1 MNPPAREVQLQVR
14 DLADGRIVSTHT
26 MRMTRGN
33 GHIDV
38 WFEPNLP
45 DYDGDISVIEDY
57 AMNEVHEGRYLDSNR
72 YAPWNGW
79 FITSHPHSLVTR
91 LLPGSWVG
99 VMRTPTFHNTQLVSV
114 ANEREEVIA
123 GPGAVGPGRYFGLDA
138 GETFK
143 MTSAI
148 RAFREWFIQ
157 GHAKRAE
164 ENKKVAK
171 LGPVQ
176 ALVSITPASMQRTHY
191 GLLRMDYYWFPQSG
205 SSTIMRRDVEEAENT
220 PTGTRTTDN
229 LTTMEHELQ
238 RLGGPLN
245 ALGEQLVAAWNKA
258 VSAGAGTSVSRFPL
272 EIWARWYGGR
282 SDLTASG
289 GAYDDAQSVKIRVD
303 IEPTKKSG
311 PRRGV
316 PLVMLTP
323 LNLLEK
329 RGIYYDLFTGT
340 GHRHKPRIF
349 GPYTGAELAAGN
361 VGHYPG
367 RFALKRDEKGARMSN
382 LWTFWL
388 LEPEGV
394 QQVLVAL
401 DARQEQGF
409 SGT

>member
-99 VMRTPTFHNTQLVSV
+99 VMPTPTFHNTQLVSV

-205 SSTIMRRDVEEAENT
+205 SSTIMRRDTEEAGNT

-258 VSAGAGTSVSRFPL
+258 VSAASPTSFPL
-272 EIWARWYGGR
+272 EIWARWYGS
-282 SDLTASG
+282 SDALQRDG
-289 GAYDDAQSVKIRVD
+289 GSRNDTQSVKMRVD

-316 PLVMLTP
+316 PLVTLTP
-323 LNLLEK
+323 IGMQEP
-329 RGIYYDLFTGT
+329 RGIYRDLWAGSAYKK
-340 GHRHKPRIF
+340 KPRVY

-361 VGHYPG
+361 TGNYPG
-367 RFALKRDEKGARMSN
+367 RFALKKNEAQGTLAWDRS
-382 LWTFWL
+382 LWL

-409 SGT
+409 SGSR

>member
-1 MNPPAREVQLQVR
+1 MNPPARQIPLQVR
-14 DLADGRIVSTHT
+14 DLADGRVVSTHT
-26 MRMTRGN
+26 MHLKRGN

-38 WFEPNLP
+38 WFTPNLP
-45 DYDGDISVIEDY
+45 GYRGDIAVIEDY
-57 AMNEVHEGRYLDSNR
+57 AVNEIHDGRYLDSNR

-79 FITSHPHSLVTR
+79 FVTENLPNLVVR
-91 LLPGSWVG
+91 QVAGKP
-99 VMRTPTFHNTQLVSV
+99 QLVATSGISG
-114 ANEREEVIA
+114 EVIA
-123 GPGAVGPGRYFGLDA
+123 GPGATSGLVFALDA
-138 GETFK
+138 AETFK

-176 ALVSITPASMQRTHY
+176 ALVTITPSSMQRTHY

-205 SSTIMRRDVEEAENT
+205 SSTILRRDIEEDAPGAESGNT
-220 PTGTRTTDN
+220 VAREH

-258 VSAGAGTSVSRFPL
+258 VSVGGDAGTSAARFPL
-272 EIWARWYGGR
+272 EIWARWYGS
-282 SDLTASG
+282 SDALQRDG
-289 GAYDDAQSVKIRVD
+289 GSRNDMQSVKMRVD

-316 PLVMLTP
+316 PLVTLTP
-323 LNLLEK
+323 IGMQEP
-329 RGIYYDLFTGT
+329 RGIYRDLWTGVAYKK
-340 GHRHKPRIF
+340 KPRVY

-361 VGHYPG
+361 TGNYPG
-367 RFALKRDEKGARMSN
+367 RFALKKNDEVGRLAWDRS
-382 LWTFWL
+382 LWL

-409 SGT
+409 SGRR